1 MEKIIDQIGALDLE
15 IKTLQA
21 ARKALVAEI
30 TGLSAGK
37 HDGLRFVATIV
48 EKIDWRLDTKA
59 LKVEMGDP
67 WYDKRCKQVISR
79 AVRTSA
85 I

>member
-1 MEKIIDQIGALDLE
+1 MQKIIDQIGSLDAE

-21 ARKALVAEI
+21 ARKALVLEVS
-30 TGLSAGK
+30 GLKAGK
-37 HDGLRFVATIV
+37 HDGMRYVATIV

-59 LKVEMGDP
+59 LKIEQGED
-67 WYDKRCKQVISR
+67 WYNKRCKQVSSR